1 MRTAG
6 SYDARDLAARRSA
19 SRTTVSVILPARN
32 EAATIAAIVT
42 AIRRDLMD
50 TVTLVDEL
58 LVVDSGS
65 TDDTA
70 TIARAA
76 GARVVAA
83 ADIRPDLG
91 NQTGKGEALWKGL
104 LATTGDV
111 VVFLDADLQEF
122 SSSYVV
128 GLLGPLLT
136 DPSVSFVK
144 AAYDRPLLAGGQ
156 FFAEAGGRVTELVA
170 RPLLNAHWPELAW
183 IVQPL
188 AGEYAARR
196 PLLASL
202 PFVTG
207 YGVDLALLVD
217 AYDAV
222 GVGGIAQVDLGR
234 KTHRHQ
240 SDASLGLMSAAIWRT
255 ALDRL
260 DRSGR
265 VKLGDDLGATL
276 TQFRRAETGFA
287 SVTSDVVLDERPPLD
302 RVSTSGHP
310 LDRASK

>member
-1 MRTAG
+1 MRAAG
-6 SYDARDLAARRSA
+6 SYDARDLAARRTA
-19 SRTTVSVILPARN
+19 SCTTVSVILPARN

-50 TVTLVDEL
+50 TVAMDTVALVDEL

-70 TIARAA
+70 AVARAC
-76 GARVVAA
+76 GARVLAA
-83 ADIRPDLG
+83 ADVRPELG
-91 NQTGKGEALWKGL
+91 NYAGKGEALWKGL
-104 LATTGDV
+104 LATTSDV

-156 FFAEAGGRVTELVA
+156 FLAEAGGRVTELVA
-170 RPLLNAHWPELAW
+170 RPLLNAHWPELSG

-196 PLLASL
+196 LLLS
-202 PFVTG
+202 
-207 YGVDLALLVD
+207 
-217 AYDAV
+217 
-222 GVGGIAQVDLGR
+222 
-234 KTHRHQ
+234 
-240 SDASLGLMSAAIWRT
+240 S
-255 ALDRL
+255 
-260 DRSGR
+260 
-265 VKLGDDLGATL
+265 
-276 TQFRRAETGFA
+276 
-287 SVTSDVVLDERPPLD
+287 
-302 RVSTSGHP
+302 
-310 LDRASK
+310 